1 MNDRRPIF
9 LVVNP
14 AAGGK
19 LGSGPDLSDDAEEL
33 EPEALATALRERG
46 LEVQLHELAE
56 DDDAPALATD
66 AAGRGMDIVIAG
78 GDGTVGAV
86 AAALCGSEATL
97 GILARGSFN
106 NVARGSGVPLELGP
120 ALDAIAA
127 GASITID
134 AGVAVVAGREERFFE
149 AAGVGLDADG
159 FGAVEEGER
168 SSPIAMVTRAW
179 RALRRRRSP
188 MRISLDGERYR
199 TGSPAITISNGPYH
213 GFGFALTPEADPRD
227 GLFDVAI
234 FAGMTRLDVLLHFV
248 RVARHRAAREPRVL
262 IRRAREVTVEG
273 QRRQQPVH
281 VDGRSAGMS
290 PVTFRVDPGALRLFR
305 P

>member
-1 MNDRRPIF
+1 MTDRRPVF

-19 LGSGPDLSDDAEEL
+19 LGSGPDLSDDAREL
-33 EPEALATALRERG
+33 EPEALARALRERG
-46 LEVQLHELAE
+46 LEVQLHELEE
-56 DDDAPALATD
+56 DDDAPALAT
-66 AAGRGMDIVIAG
+66 AAAERGMDVVVAG

-106 NVARGSGVPLELGP
+106 NVARGSGVPLELDP
-120 ALDAIAA
+120 ALDAIGS
-127 GASITID
+127 GASVAID

-159 FGAVEEGER
+159 FGAVEAGER
-168 SSPIAMVTRAW
+168 SSPLAMLLRAW

-188 MRISLDGERYR
+188 MRITLDGQRYR
-199 TGSPAITISNGPYH
+199 TGSPAVTISNGPYH
-213 GFGFALTPEADPRD
+213 GFGFALTPDADPRD

-234 FAGMTRLDVLLHFV
+234 FTGMTRLDVLLHFV
-248 RVARHRAAREPRVL
+248 RVARHREAREPRVI
-262 IRRAREVTVEG
+262 IRRAREVSVEG
-273 QRRQQPVH
+273 QRRQHPVH
-281 VDGRSAGMS
+281 VDGRSVGMS
-290 PVTFRVDPGALRLFR
+290 PVTFRIDPGALRLFR